1 MQILTPS
8 GADSRVQR
16 PADLAAACFAAFGL
30 GVGLMHLLRPDYAPA
45 SHMISDYAVGPWG
58 GVMTATFICAGLGCL
73 LFVVALVQSG
83 QKSVT
88 GRIVTSLFAV
98 AGMGLFVTAA
108 CPIDLDD
115 APTTTTG
122 LIHGISFLVNVVS
135 LVLASILLM
144 VLAWRKSRWRPYRWR
159 ATLFATLL
167 LLAIVIQFSTLRR
180 GMPYGLAN
188 RFFVAVLVAWLVG
201 TALQVREFR
210 G

>member
-1 MQILTPS
+1 MQILTPPV
-8 GADSRVQR
+8 ADSRVQR

-30 GVGLMHLLRPDYAPA
+30 GVVLMHLLRPDYAPA

-58 GVMTATFICAGLGCL
+58 GVMATTFICAGLGCL
-73 LFVVALVQSG
+73 LLVAALVQRG

-88 GRIVTSLFAV
+88 GRIVIGLFAV
-98 AGMGLFVTAA
+98 AGIGLFVTAA
-108 CPIDLDD
+108 CPTDLDD

-122 LIHGISFLVNVVS
+122 VIHGISFLVNVVS

-144 VLAWRKSRWRPYRWR
+144 VLAWRDDRWHAYRWK
-159 ATLFATLL
+159 AALFAALL
-167 LLAIVIQFSTLRR
+167 LVAIVIQFSTLRR

-201 TALQVREFR
+201 TALQVRQLR